1 MTRAS
6 CLLLTKGTG
15 AEMLLQRGA
24 DLLTVESVSE
34 QFFKADMWA

>member
-1 MTRAS
+1 MACAGR
-6 CLLLTKGTG
+6 LLLTQGTG

-24 DLLTVESVSE
+24 DLLAVESVSE